1 MRHTYLASTYK
12 ILNHLNRVN
21 VYLKGEPVYPV
32 TLELNI
38 TARCNRH
45 CKDCPSILGRNAPDL
60 SLSSIRSLFKNMQEE
75 TPGLI
80 VTGGEPTLHPDFPV
94 ILREAHENGFKEIAV
109 ITNGSFLNDPNVYE
123 PLLKYASAVRVSLY
137 DWNGGSFESLLPTLE
152 RINALHNR
160 IVESKSQLTIGT
172 SALTQN
178 SEASLL
184 PELTRLAVENG
195 ANWIYFLPCCTKDP
209 DGNKIQLEQGKIFT
223 TIHSLKDEYQSSP
236 GFDVFCIDERYNE
249 KNPSFRGY
257 HAAYFIFVVGSDGCN
272 YLSSESK
279 YKPDF
284 MLLTSAETN
293 ENPLFNRNRLS
304 RIAAVHSEEYS
315 PKGNMN
321 RGILYSDLIQK
332 LIDHKIDM
340 QSLEK
345 RMDAMRFLMV
355 NII

>member
-1 MRHTYLASTYK
+1 LRKTYLASTYEV
-12 ILNHLNRVN
+12 LHHLDR
-21 VYLKGEPVYPV
+21 
-32 TLELNI
+32 
-38 TARCNRH
+38 
-45 CKDCPSILGRNAPDL
+45 
-60 SLSSIRSLFKNMQEE
+60 
-75 TPGLI
+75 
-80 VTGGEPTLHPDFPV
+80 
-94 ILREAHENGFKEIAV
+94 
-109 ITNGSFLNDPNVYE
+109 
-123 PLLKYASAVRVSLY
+123 
-137 DWNGGSFESLLPTLE
+137 
-152 RINALHNR
+152 
-160 IVESKSQLTIGT
+160 
-172 SALTQN
+172 
-178 SEASLL
+178 
-184 PELTRLAVENG
+184 
-195 ANWIYFLPCCTKDP
+195 
-209 DGNKIQLEQGKIFT
+209 
-223 TIHSLKDEYQSSP
+223 
-236 GFDVFCIDERYNE
+236 RYSE